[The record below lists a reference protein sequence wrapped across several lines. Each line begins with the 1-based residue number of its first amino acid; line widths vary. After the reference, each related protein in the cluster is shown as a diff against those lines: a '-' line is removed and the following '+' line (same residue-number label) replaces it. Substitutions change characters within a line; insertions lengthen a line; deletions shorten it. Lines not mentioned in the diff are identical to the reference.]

1 MSKDFFSRQSK
12 EYSVSRPTYPRSL
25 FDFLASL
32 VDRRELAWDCA
43 TGNGQAAVVLSE
55 YFRQVIASDM
65 SKKQIEN
72 AKQKSNIR
80 YEVFSAEKTTLKD
93 NSIDL
98 VTIAQALHWFN
109 FDEFYKEVRRVLRKG
124 GVIAAWTYGLHSISP
139 NVDKVTYQLYKDI
152 LDEYWPNER
161 KYIENRYEDIPF
173 PFKQMPTP
181 QFEIRLD
188 WNLWDLIDYLHTW
201 SSVQKF
207 MEKNNCDPVEQ
218 IMGQLEKAWGGQQK
232 RQVVWPI
239 YMKVGRLVSSS

>member
-1 MSKDFFSRQSK
+1 MS
-12 EYSVSRPTYPRSL
+12 
-25 FDFLASL
+25 
-32 VDRRELAWDCA
+32 
-43 TGNGQAAVVLSE
+43 G
-55 YFRQVIASDM
+55 
-65 SKKQIEN
+65 KQIEN
-72 AKQKSNIR
+72 AREKNNIR
-80 YEVFSAEKTTLKD
+80 YEVFSAEKTTIKD

-139 NVDKVTYQLYKDI
+139 GVDKVTYRLYKDI

-173 PFKQMPTP
+173 PFKQMPAP
-181 QFEIRLD
+181 KFEIRLD
-188 WNLWDLIDYLHTW
+188 WNLGELIDYLHTW

-207 MEKNNCDPVEQ
+207 MEINNCDPVDQ
-218 IMGQLEKAWGGQQK
+218 IVGQLEKAWGRQQK

-239 YMKVGRLVSSS
+239 YMKVGRLASSS

>member
-1 MSKDFFSRQSK
+1 MSKDFFSKQSK

-32 VDRRELAWDCA
+32 VDRKELAWDCA

-65 SKKQIEN
+65 SGKQIEN
-72 AKQKSNIR
+72 ARQKNNIR
-80 YEVFSAEKTTLKD
+80 YEVFSAEKTTIKD

-109 FDEFYKEVRRVLRKG
+109 FDEFYKEVRRVLRKE

-139 NVDKVTYQLYKDI
+139 EVDKVTYRLYKDI

-173 PFKQMPTP
+173 PFKQMPAP

-188 WNLWDLIDYLHTW
+188 WNLGELIDYLHTW

-207 MEKNNCDPVEQ
+207 MEKNNCDPVDQ
-218 IMGQLEKAWGGQQK
+218 IVGQLEKAWGRQQK

-239 YMKVGRLVSSS
+239 YMKVGRLASSS